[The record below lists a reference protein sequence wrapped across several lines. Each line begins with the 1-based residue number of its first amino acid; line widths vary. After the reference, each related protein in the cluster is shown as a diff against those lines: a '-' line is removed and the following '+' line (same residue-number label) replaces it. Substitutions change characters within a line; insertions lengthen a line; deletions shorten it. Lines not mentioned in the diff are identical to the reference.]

1 MFLYVWFFILGCII
15 GSFFW
20 LCQERLPL
28 KMSVIKGRS
37 FCFGCLHPLQWNDLI
52 PIISFVALKGKCR
65 YCQRKLSLVYPLFEI
80 MSGTLLVLMIYFE
93 PAILKAILLYLLIMD
108 FIILSVIDIHWQ
120 IIPNE
125 MIVLEMALS
134 VLISFYIKI
143 PVYERILGMCVVSLP
158 MFFMNCLISNSFG
171 GGDIKLMIVSGFLLG
186 YKKIILAFMIAVI
199 TGGIYAFYLLLHK
212 QANAKSHM
220 AFGQFLC
227 FGIIVSFFW
236 GQHIFYAFGI

>member
-1 MFLYVWFFILGCII
+1 MMFLYAWFFILGTII

-28 KMSVIKGRS
+28 KMSVVKGRS
-37 FCFGCLHPLQWNDLI
+37 FCFECLHPLQWNDLI
-52 PIISFVALKGKCR
+52 PILSFIALKGRCR
-65 YCQRKLSLVYPLFEI
+65 YCQRKISLIYPLFEI
-80 MSGTLLVLMIYFE
+80 MSGVLLVLMIYFE
-93 PAILKAILLYLLIMD
+93 TSILKAILLYLLIMD
-108 FIILSVIDIHWQ
+108 FIVLSVIDVHWQ

-125 MIVLEMALS
+125 MIVLEMVLA
-134 VLISFYIKI
+134 VLISYYIKI
-143 PVYERILGMCVVSLP
+143 PFHEKILGMFVVSFP
-158 MFFMNCLISNSFG
+158 MLLMNCLISDSFG

-186 YKKIILAFMIAVI
+186 YEKIVLAFIIAVI
-199 TGGIYAFYLLLHK
+199 TGGIYAFYLLLYK

-236 GQHIFYAFGI
+236 G